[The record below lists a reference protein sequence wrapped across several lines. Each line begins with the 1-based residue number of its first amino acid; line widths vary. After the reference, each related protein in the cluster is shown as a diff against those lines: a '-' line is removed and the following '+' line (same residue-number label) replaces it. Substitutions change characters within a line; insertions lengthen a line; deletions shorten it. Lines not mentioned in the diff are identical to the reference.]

1 MTVFQVYTQESF
13 GAEAPGDFGGVGL
26 TAGSD
31 AFASGEG
38 DDTGAGGV
46 GAAGDDAVDWG
57 V

>member
-13 GAEAPGDFGGVGL
+13 GVGAPGDFGGVGL

-38 DDTGAGGV
+38 DATGAGGV
-46 GAAGDDAVDWG
+46 GAAGAGAVD
-57 V
+57 